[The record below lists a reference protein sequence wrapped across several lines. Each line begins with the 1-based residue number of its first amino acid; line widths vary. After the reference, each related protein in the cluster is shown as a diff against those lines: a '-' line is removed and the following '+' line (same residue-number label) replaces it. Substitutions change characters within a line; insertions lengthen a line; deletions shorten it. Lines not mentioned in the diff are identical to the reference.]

1 MFGSMLMMALGIS
14 EFSATYPVLQHQ
26 AAKGS
31 HMSIRVFR
39 AVLGKM
45 KLRLTLSSIS
55 LLFLSSSQAFPDSG
69 FLSRVKRDD
78 CAAVQASHGEC
89 TTQ

>member
-45 KLRLTLSSIS
+45 KLRLTLSS
-55 LLFLSSSQAFPDSG
+55 LLFLSGSQAFPGSG